1 MYTVLLIFQV
11 LLGVGIV
18 VLVLLQHGKGADAG
32 AAFGSGA
39 SATVFGAQGS
49 ANFLSR
55 TTAVLAT
62 LFFINSIALSNK
74 YVIGTPEKAGS
85 VVEEVA
91 PLSSSEK
98 PGAGANDSP
107 ADVPE
112 ASPKAG
118 EKADRSGGD
127 DADLPPVAPPAEGA
141 AREEKEAPQHATGS
155 SSGENADGK
164 DAGAGGE
171 SSAPAQ

>member
-11 LLGVGIV
+11 LLGVAIV

-62 LFFINSIALSNK
+62 LFFINSIALSNR
-74 YVIGTPEKAGS
+74 YVIGTPDTGSS
-85 VVEEVA
+85 VVEQVQPLQEAGPAA
-91 PLSSSEK
+91 PAE
-98 PGAGANDSP
+98 DETP
-107 ADVPE
+107 APDDVPDVGVETLVDTAGRAESGE
-112 ASPKAG
+112 AT
-118 EKADRSGGD
+118 
-127 DADLPPVAPPAEGA
+127 DLPPVTPEVGGVSADEA
-141 AREEKEAPQHATGS
+141 ARKEPGASEAPA
-155 SSGENADGK
+155 GEVEEAPSTQGK
-164 DAGAGGE
+164 D
-171 SSAPAQ
+171 